1 MGVST
6 DAMLFLGFELED
18 YEVPVGLQADGCSN
32 DLYDVVEK
40 WNKAHRPPRPEG
52 DDYQSPAF
60 KAWRAAVS
68 EWEKTSPEYIVS
80 DAHCCQEEPI
90 EFVCVGRLYQRAHRG
105 YPEKIDMRLLLSFN
119 AEDLNQL
126 TLFCKFAGIP
136 WPEDG
141 VGWCL
146 ASWWG

>member
-6 DAMLFLGFELED
+6 DAMLFFGFELED
-18 YEVPVGLQADGCSN
+18 YQIPAGLEAEGCM

-40 WNKAHRPPRPEG
+40 WNKAHKPPCPEG
-52 DDYQSPAF
+52 DDYQSPEF
-60 KAWRAAVS
+60 KAWRTACE
-68 EWEKTSPEYIVS
+68 EWERTAPAYVVQG
-80 DAHCCQEEPI
+80 AHCCMEEPVN
-90 EFVCVGRLYQRAHRG
+90 FVCVGRLYRSASRG
-105 YPEKIDMRLLLSFN
+105 YPERIDMRLLTSFT

-141 VGWCL
+141 VGWHL